1 MKFLKVAIA
10 LCAMTGIAGAD
21 AHAEKK
27 KAPDAK
33 APTPAP
39 AKDAKA
45 PAKDAKAPA
54 KPEMPKPPA
63 ELDAMAKTTV
73 GTWKC
78 TGESMNPDGTKAKVT
93 ATNKAKVDLDKFWL
107 VENLEVKGAMPFKMQ
122 AFSTFDASA
131 KKWRRVA
138 VDSWGGYMHGTSDGM
153 KDGKT
158 MTWNLDTVGAMGT
171 GQFRDHMDVTD
182 LKAGMKVW
190 GEMSMD
196 KGKTWNK
203 VYEMTCKK

>member
-1 MKFLKVAIA
+1 MKILNVAIA
-10 LCAMTGIAGAD
+10 LCAMTGVAGAD

-33 APTPAP
+33 AP

-45 PAKDAKAPA
+45 PAKL
-54 KPEMPKPPA
+54 EMPKPAA
-63 ELDAMAKTTV
+63 ELDVMVKATV

-78 TGESMNPDGTKAKVT
+78 TGEVANPDGTKAKAT
-93 ATNKAKVDLDKFWL
+93 ATNKVKVDLDKFWL
-107 VENLEVKGAMPFKMQ
+107 VESLEVKGAMPFKMH
-122 AFSTFDASA
+122 AYSTFDASA
-131 KKWRRVA
+131 KKWRRVT

-153 KDGKT
+153 KDNKL
-158 MTWNLDTVGAMGT
+158 TWNLDTVGAMGT
-171 GQFRDHMDVTD
+171 GQFRDHMDMTD
-182 LKAGMKVW
+182 AKAGLKVW